1 MTRRDSRDIA
11 RDIMSM
17 GIVPIE
23 LKPRGKAAVH
33 PGWSATTMEEARQRL
48 ELVTAWPATANVGML
63 WNGELVDIDLDDP
76 EAVRRAPEFL
86 PATLTFGRDGKPR
99 SHFIYRSPG
108 SSNRTWKAPDGRM
121 LVELRASR
129 LQTVAP
135 ESIHEGTGE
144 MVRWDD
150 PEHRT
155 GRHLLGLV
163 HPIPADMLEAK
174 LERLAAAC
182 GWEKPEPR
190 AAPVA
195 MPLQVGRGYGGTALV
210 RELDMLRSTGEGG
223 RNDAL
228 NRAAFNLFQLV
239 DNGELVE
246 REVVDGLRAAAL
258 ATGLTERE
266 VATTME
272 SARAG
277 AGRSPRSP
285 RMSPPVHRPPPPT
298 TEMVRERIA
307 SKGSPVDEV
316 REFLKFTKGRP
327 HADGIRLP
335 GFPRLTGALHGMRG
349 VCLLTGPTGV
359 GKTTMVNAIAL
370 GVAGHES
377 VPVIYLTAEMS
388 VMDIALGMMATLA
401 GVDVRK
407 AMRGELRGEEE
418 DKWDSAERT
427 VAKLLED
434 GRLRIEAAAEW
445 MREWQRDKGEHAL
458 SGLAEMVDATT
469 DGPRLV
475 VIDSLATLEVR
486 PEYGSAGYGSELDAD
501 ADTVAALVR
510 WRDSLPRGS
519 AILAIHEESKER
531 TGSGDTHA
539 ARGSSRYAYRASQLL
554 AVVKAGSPNGSASWG
569 VREDEEADG
578 VAHIDILVNKA
589 RRGGS
594 TGSLVALEH
603 HYAKGCIEEVGVF
616 TPAQL
621 AKAKAA
627 KAAEKKAKG
636 KGKTP

>member
-1 MTRRDSRDIA
+1 
-11 RDIMSM
+11 MS
-17 GIVPIE
+17 
-23 LKPRGKAAVH
+23 A
-33 PGWSATTMEEARQRL
+33 
-48 ELVTAWPATANVGML
+48 
-63 WNGELVDIDLDDP
+63 
-76 EAVRRAPEFL
+76 
-86 PATLTFGRDGKPR
+86 
-99 SHFIYRSPG
+99 
-108 SSNRTWKAPDGRM
+108 
-121 LVELRASR
+121 
-129 LQTVAP
+129 
-135 ESIHEGTGE
+135 
-144 MVRWDD
+144 
-150 PEHRT
+150 
-155 GRHLLGLV
+155 
-163 HPIPADMLEAK
+163 
-174 LERLAAAC
+174 
-182 GWEKPEPR
+182 
-190 AAPVA
+190 
-195 MPLQVGRGYGGTALV
+195 
-210 RELDMLRSTGEGG
+210 
-223 RNDAL
+223 
-228 NRAAFNLFQLV
+228 
-239 DNGELVE
+239 
-246 REVVDGLRAAAL
+246 
-258 ATGLTERE
+258 
-266 VATTME
+266 
-272 SARAG
+272 
-277 AGRSPRSP
+277 
-285 RMSPPVHRPPPPT
+285 PVHRPPPPT

-316 REFLKFTKGRP
+316 REFLKFTKGRT

-335 GFPRLTGALHGMRG
+335 GFGRLTNALHGVRG

-359 GKTTMVNAIAL
+359 GKTTLVNAIAI
-370 GVAGHES
+370 GVAAGEDTELLMRDGS
-377 VPVIYLTAEMS
+377 TEAGVGLPVIYLTAEMS
-388 VMDIALGMMATLA
+388 RMDITLGMMATLA

-407 AMRGELRGEEE
+407 AMRGELRGDEADRWER
-418 DKWDSAERT
+418 AERI
-427 VAKLLED
+427 VEVLLED

-458 SGLAEMVDATT
+458 SGLSEMVDAAT

-510 WRDSLPRGS
+510 WRDSLPQGS

-569 VREDEEADG
+569 VREGAEADG

-627 KAAEKKAKG
+627 KAAKAAEKKAKG